1 MKNIYALFL
10 SFFIVSNLLAQ
21 IVFNES
27 HIPTPGTV
35 HKFREGDAYS
45 FPSGSSGT
53 NWNFTTTASL
63 ANDSSIYTYKSI
75 AETPEAQYFPDAN
88 LVKERILYSTEFG
101 MPQYIDTLLYFY
113 RYDAT
118 GMYYHGICAPGQE
131 PYYPYVGESIEFPM
145 PMESGSVIVRDTMI
159 DSYYNNGIDSVFQ
172 RRYETRTYNVVAS
185 GTLSILGISH
195 EVLAMTMLYESTD
208 STFTYSEASGQWL
221 FNYSS
226 PYFLEKEY
234 FFSPGLGT
242 AVLTGEFYNSELA
255 DWTVSFI
262 TNAPILTSIETDE
275 MSAPNVYPNP
285 SQGVFQISNIE
296 PGRFRCRIF
305 DTVGRTVS
313 EEQVNSLFYSTTALP
328 RGEYVMLLESVNGNA
343 RFTRKLLVK

>member
-1 MKNIYALFL
+1 MKTCYTLFF
-10 SFFIVSNLLAQ
+10 SFFIAFNLSAQ
-21 IVFNES
+21 LEFNAS

-35 HKFREGDAYS
+35 HKFREGDAMS
-45 FPSGSSGT
+45 FPSESSGT

-88 LVKERILYSTEFG
+88 LVKERILYSNEFG

-118 GMYYHGICAPGQE
+118 GMYYHGLCAPGQE

-145 PMESGSVIVRDTMI
+145 PMQSGSVVVRDTMI
-159 DSYYNNGIDSVFQ
+159 DSYYNNGVDSVFQ
-172 RRYETRTYNVVAS
+172 RRYVTRTFNVLAE
-185 GTLSILGISH
+185 GTLNILGIAH
-195 EVLAMTMLYESTD
+195 EVLAMTMVYESTD
-208 STFTYSEASGQWL
+208 STFTYSEASGQWQ
-221 FNYSS
+221 FDYSS
-226 PYFLEKEY
+226 PYSSDKNY
-234 FFSPGLGT
+234 FFSPDLGT

-262 TNAPILTSIETDE
+262 TNAPISTSIETDE
-275 MSAPNVYPNP
+275 TSAPNVFPNP
-285 SQGVFQISNIE
+285 SQGAFQIASIE
-296 PGRFRCRIF
+296 PGKYRCRIF
-305 DTVGRTVS
+305 DTAGRLVF
-313 EEQVNSLFYSTTALP
+313 EEQVNSLLYTTTALP
-328 RGEYVMLLESVNGNA
+328 RGEYIMMLDSAKNSA